1 VLQNTTGEA
10 KARATRSQVSSLQS
24 VAECC
29 RVLQSVAE
37 CCRVLQSV
45 CRVLQSVAECCRVF
59 AECCRVLQHL
69 RGNIDVALE
78 AAYDPMGHVLTKFVE
93 LD

>member
-1 VLQNTTGEA
+1 MQHVAKHDWQSESKSDTKTGEFI
-10 KARATRSQVSSLQS
+10 
-24 VAECC
+24 
-29 RVLQSVAE
+29 
-37 CCRVLQSV
+37 
-45 CRVLQSVAECCRVF
+45 AECCRVF